1 MLASGT
7 WHSVLR
13 RRTVLPPVSAVAI
26 VVSIATGK
34 FSAVAGGV
42 GVQRAESVSVA
53 AFENLLRIPTIVG
66 GSLGTASLGWFD
78 TPMPPLTSVLMIGL
92 FGALLFLGLSDAALV
107 AHRLRRRRL
116 RPHRGPRLPT
126 AVDRAQIGDTI
137 QPRYLLPLLLVA
149 VAIVPYRPDGSRPA
163 LSQSQVLATW
173 AIVVVAHTA
182 ALHQTIR
189 RYTTGTDR
197 HGFDLDLGIEWWWP
211 RAVADG
217 GVGGRDRRLRRGG
230 RRRPS
235 WPPAPNRPPNGL
247 RSGGALG
254 SLARY
259 RWASPTSTRS
269 ANGSSSSPAPLAPGS
284 RPRTSTP
291 TTTAA
296 SSTRAAPSLRR
307 NVGPT
312 SLPLSTR
319 PMDVGADVVETNTFG
334 SPPGTSPST
343 TSPSGPRS

>member
-1 MLASGT
+1 M
-7 WHSVLR
+7 
-13 RRTVLPPVSAVAI
+13 SAVAI

-53 AFENLLRIPTIVG
+53 AFENLLRIPTIG

-149 VAIVPYRPDGSRPA
+149 VAIVRYRPDGSRPA

-211 RAVADG
+211 APSPMAVWAAG
-217 GVGGRDRRLRRGG
+217 TS
-230 RRRPS
+230 PPSPWWPPSPSS
-235 WPPAPNRPPNGL
+235 WPPAPNRRRTGCDPV
-247 RSGGALG
+247 GAL
-254 SLARY
+254 R
-259 RWASPTSTRS
+259 
-269 ANGSSSSPAPLAPGS
+269 
-284 RPRTSTP
+284 
-291 TTTAA
+291 
-296 SSTRAAPSLRR
+296 
-307 NVGPT
+307 
-312 SLPLSTR
+312 
-319 PMDVGADVVETNTFG
+319 
-334 SPPGTSPST
+334 
-343 TSPSGPRS
+343 